1 MLEQKLNDIILSV
14 EQQINLVK
22 IKIKHNKKDLKKL
35 KNMNKDSVYLDI
47 NRIQED
53 ELKLTT
59 EINETKDRL
68 NKLKKVLYRLKVC
81 ERILNNEEELFE
93 CQSIHNPRRS
103 ILDKIDIT
111 YFHDISPPFLEK
123 EKR

>member
-1 MLEQKLNDIILSV
+1 MLVQKLNDIILSV
-14 EQQINLVK
+14 EQEINLIK

-53 ELKLTT
+53 ELKLTE
-59 EINETKDRL
+59 EINEAKNRL

-81 ERILNNEEELFE
+81 ERILNNEEE
-93 CQSIHNPRRS
+93 
-103 ILDKIDIT
+103 
-111 YFHDISPPFLEK
+111 
-123 EKR
+123 

>member
-14 EQQINLVK
+14 EQEINL
-22 IKIKHNKKDLKKL
+22 IKIKMKLNKKDLKKL

-68 NKLKKVLYRLKVC
+68 NKLKKILYRLKVC
-81 ERILNNEEELFE
+81 ERILNNEEV
-93 CQSIHNPRRS
+93 
-103 ILDKIDIT
+103 
-111 YFHDISPPFLEK
+111 
-123 EKR
+123 